1 MVPSREDGG
10 TAANPRRRT
19 LVFTNQ
25 NYSLVAVYFWERLS
39 NSLRECDSQAKPQL
53 LQHYFYRSNSLC
65 HSGLIQLHNS
75 FVKCLSRSLP
85 FGSGTNSPKQTNF
98 QSRCF
103 HMCSQHP
110 VSRQQTNLI
119 SAVATTRADCV
130 SRRQFDHYFGSSY
143 ERRRLDLRSW
153 LQAPSLIY
161 HGNLPV
167 SHQ

>member
-1 MVPSREDGG
+1 MFIISCTNAPTPPIISAVSLALVPSREDGG
-10 TAANPRRRT
+10 TTANPRRRT

-103 HMCSQHP
+103 HMCSQQP
-110 VSRQQTNLI
+110 CITAANKPP
-119 SAVATTRADCV
+119 
-130 SRRQFDHYFGSSY
+130 FSSS
-143 ERRRLDLRSW
+143 DNKS
-153 LQAPSLIY
+153 
-161 HGNLPV
+161 
-167 SHQ
+167 